1 MNPWALHLL
10 KISAVVVA
18 GTMTGNEM
26 AVALFF
32 HPRISR
38 LGDAIHARTAQSLA
52 KALGT
57 WMPVWYVLTFLLSLS
72 LTYVVQPRWTVQ
84 WWLVVCATLLFFLVI
99 IYTLI
104 LPVPINNKIARLQ
117 PDSLPLNWVDL
128 RQRWD
133 KLHAIRVFFLI
144 IALILLV
151 ASVVI

>member
-1 MNPWALHLL
+1 MNPWALHILE
-10 KISAVVVA
+10 IAAIVVA

-26 AVALFF
+26 AVALFV

-38 LGDAIHARTAQSLA
+38 LGDAIHFRTAQSLA
-52 KALGT
+52 KALGFG
-57 WMPVWYVLTFLLSLS
+57 MPIWYVLTFLLSLG
-72 LTYVVQPRWTVQ
+72 LTYVLQPRWTAR
-84 WWLVVCATLLFFLVI
+84 WWLVVCATFLFFLI
-99 IYTLI
+99 ILYSLA
-104 LPVPINNKIARLQ
+104 LPVPINHKIARLK
-117 PDSLPLNWVDL
+117 PESLPVNWVDL